1 MVVNNVLPDILK
13 RGHRHFEMTIA
24 KPCARP
30 VVIVWRVRL
39 RVPVLRY
46 APVHKVD
53 TAPKVPVPMRVD
65 AMLVLFVTKI
75 RSMVKDVPN
84 RGMNPVNAKRVTF
97 VLLAVIQPNNGSAKR
112 VIIVHEVQPRRSN
125 VPTMPKN
132 VLVNIVWLG
141 SPCRKTF
148 LMDFVVSINRTVEVC
163 VFIR

>member
-1 MVVNNVLPDILK
+1 MPQYYYHPLPAVVGRGPGKGTLPT
-13 RGHRHFEMTIA
+13 G
-24 KPCARP
+24 
-30 VVIVWRVRL
+30 RL
-39 RVPVLRY
+39 QLY
-46 APVHKVD
+46 LMLSD

-65 AMLVLFVTKI
+65 AMLVLFVTRI

-97 VLLAVIQPNNGSAKR
+97 VLLAVIQPSNGSAKR

-148 LMDFVVSINRTVEVC
+148 LMDFVVSINRTVEVLC
-163 VFIR
+163 VTVAVAVAPW